1 MGKYN
6 SHLVKMVRKTHV
18 IGYSGV
24 GAIIVTNLNGITG
37 MVCGVSEWMKN
48 NNFSSV
54 AVNDYIYHNRRVEK
68 MYGVDGLLTP
78 PTYEVKTSNS
88 KSLYWEI
95 PLRRFPDLEYCT
107 TRSCSKI
114 RQSHGGYMFAEKCN
128 NDSYHKNSKRVSY
141 SKQIPLVAF
150 CSDGHIE
157 RLPVGRIAHGGG
169 KCQNADAT
177 KYEDWEELKYIA
189 SENVDNPTIECL
201 LCGSSGKVRPSQEK
215 TNPESDEAFSE
226 GKISYKCGGQ
236 KPWLYSKEP
245 CSNTLTIAA
254 IDSTLTYS
262 PVVHSYIYIPSTNT
276 SGLSDSLIS
285 AIEEM
290 REELA
295 FDKLVKAN
303 MHEDVLEL
311 ITKKHPKFSEAT
323 VEDVKQHC
331 KTIMS
336 PTEDTEKEQSPIV
349 VSQIEELNTLLDD
362 SYREDKFST
371 QRILE
376 KKNNNIEEY
385 QSPLI
390 GENKLIIKNVS
401 IYRLTED
408 RIFAGFKRFSS
419 LNPKNKEINP
429 YSDSLQI
436 KEQLWGT
443 KTPQINVIPAV
454 RVYGEGIFLQL
465 NIPNQ
470 IMDEKDF
477 ERRQSEKQGIMS
489 RQKFVFAHT
498 LAHTLINQLALESG
512 YSTTEIKDK
521 IYEDE
526 IRGRIGILLYVSSMD
541 TAGTM
546 GGLVDLARHGKFE
559 NILHKAI
566 EKIQWCPLDPVCMDP
581 ITNGQ
586 TIRTP
591 GACHHCLY
599 LPETACLHFNQ
610 GLDRKMLHEYLQAN
624 NIAPTTLTNKPAM
637 EGAAGVSLPL
647 TQKQKDFISVKDN
660 YLNIKDS

>member
-1 MGKYN
+1 MGKNN
-6 SHLVKMVRKTHV
+6 SNFVKMVRKTHV

-48 NNFSSV
+48 NNFSST

-68 MYGVDGLLTP
+68 MYSVDGLLTP
-78 PTYEVKTSNS
+78 PTYEVKTYSHAS
-88 KSLYWEI
+88 SFWEI

-107 TRSCSKI
+107 TRSCGKI
-114 RQSHGGYMFAEKCN
+114 RQSSHSGYMFPEKCN
-128 NDSYHKNSKRVSY
+128 DDFHKKNKRVSY
-141 SKQIPLVAF
+141 AKQIPLVAF
-150 CSDGHIE
+150 CGSGHIE
-157 RLPVGRIAHGGG
+157 NLPVGRIAHGGG
-169 KCQNADAT
+169 KCQSLEAKN
-177 KYEDWEELKYIA
+177 YEDWEGLKYIT
-189 SENVDNPTIECL
+189 SDNVDNPTIECL
-201 LCGSSGKVRPSQEK
+201 LCGSSGKVRPLQEK
-215 TNPESDEAFSE
+215 TTPESEEIFS
-226 GKISYKCGGQ
+226 GKKITYRCGGK
-236 KPWLYSKEP
+236 KPWLYDKET
-245 CSNTLTIAA
+245 CSNTLTIAT

-262 PVVHSYIYIPSTNT
+262 PVVHSYIYIPSTNI

-285 AIEEM
+285 VIEEM

-311 ITKKHPKFSEAT
+311 ITKKYPKFSEAT
-323 VEDVKQHC
+323 AEDIKQHC

-336 PTEDTEKEQSPIV
+336 PTEDKEKEQSPIV

-362 SYREDKFST
+362 NYREDKFST

-376 KKNNNIEEY
+376 KKNNNIEQY

-401 IYRLTED
+401 IYRLAED

-419 LNPKNKEINP
+419 LNQKNKEINP

-443 KTPQINVIPAV
+443 KTSPFNVIPAV

-470 IMDEKDF
+470 IMGEKDF
-477 ERRQSEKQGIMS
+477 VRRQSGKQGIMS
-489 RQKFVFAHT
+489 RQKFVFAHA
-498 LAHTLINQLALESG
+498 LAHTLINQLALKSG

-566 EKIQWCPLDPVCMDP
+566 EKIQWCPLDPVCIDP

-610 GLDRKMLHEYLQAN
+610 GLDRKILHEYLQAN
-624 NIAPTTLTNKPAM
+624 SIAPTTLTNKPAM

-647 TQKQKDFISVKDN
+647 T
-660 YLNIKDS
+660 

>member
-1 MGKYN
+1 MGKHN

-68 MYGVDGLLTP
+68 MYSVDGLLTP
-78 PTYEVKTSNS
+78 PTYEVKNSNNVS
-88 KSLYWEI
+88 SFWEI

-107 TRSCSKI
+107 TRSCGKI
-114 RQSHGGYMFAEKCN
+114 RQSNSGYMFPEKCN
-128 NDSYHKNSKRVSY
+128 NDSSHKTSKRVSY

-157 RLPVGRIAHGGG
+157 SLPVGRIAHGGG

-177 KYEDWEELKYIA
+177 NYEDWEGLKYIA

-201 LCGSSGKVRPSQEK
+201 LCGSSGKVRPLQEK
-215 TNPESDEAFSE
+215 TNPESDEGFSE

-236 KPWLYSKEP
+236 KPWLYDKEP

-285 AIEEM
+285 VIEDM

-295 FDKLVKAN
+295 FDRLVKAKLY
-303 MHEDVLEL
+303 EDVFEL
-311 ITKKHPKFSEAT
+311 IINKHPKFSEAT
-323 VEDVKQHC
+323 VEDIEEHC
-331 KTIMS
+331 ETIMS
-336 PTEDTEKEQSPIV
+336 QRDNKEKEQSPIAI
-349 VSQIEELNTLLDD
+349 SQIEELNTLLDD

-376 KKNNNIEEY
+376 KKNNNIAQY
-385 QSPLI
+385 KSPLI
-390 GENKLIIKNVS
+390 GENNLIIKNVS

-419 LNPKNKEINP
+419 LNQKNKEINP

-443 KTPQINVIPAV
+443 KTPPFNVMPAV

-465 NIPNQ
+465 NLQNQ
-470 IMDEKDF
+470 IMSEKDF
-477 ERRQSEKQGIMS
+477 ERRQTATQGIIS

-559 NILHKAI
+559 TILHKAI
-566 EKIQWCPLDPVCMDP
+566 QKIQWCPLDPVCIDP

-610 GLDRKMLHEYLQAN
+610 GLDRKMLHDYLQAE
-624 NIAPTTLTNKPAM
+624 NIILPMLISKANM
-637 EGAAGVSLPL
+637 EGSAGVSFPL
-647 TQKQKDFISVKDN
+647 NQKQKDFISVKGS
-660 YLNIKDS
+660 YLNITDN